1 MLKSCDCVLG
11 ALLRRWQRPVGEFEG
26 SERIG
31 DGHQRTANGQGNS
44 QARRRSR
51 EQLPGLFGLHVN
63 QLHAKHEIL
72 HLLSNTPW
80 SNSTQLLSVFR
91 EPCLRKHRSF
101 PLALP
106 VILFH
111 L

>member
-51 EQLPGLFGLHVN
+51 EQLPGLFGLHVKE
-63 QLHAKHEIL
+63 LHVRHWIL
-72 HLLSNTPW
+72 HLLFNIQNALVKRLRTFGF
-80 SNSTQLLSVFR
+80 V
-91 EPCLRKHRSF
+91 EPVS
-101 PLALP
+101 
-106 VILFH
+106 II
-111 L
+111 